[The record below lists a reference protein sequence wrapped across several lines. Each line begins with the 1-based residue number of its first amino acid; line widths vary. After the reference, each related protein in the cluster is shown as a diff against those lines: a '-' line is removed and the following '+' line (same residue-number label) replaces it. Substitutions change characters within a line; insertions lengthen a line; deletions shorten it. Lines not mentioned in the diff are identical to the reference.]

1 LHIDEAQGEHR
12 VVLQKFNEV
21 LIVPLPDPVSDGFFK
36 DLNTRLLAFLRLDN
50 VRGIVLDLSS
60 VEVMDHHDFEQI
72 NRVWQTTHL
81 MGTPLVLA
89 GLKPGVAAAWSLL
102 NVKDHWATGALS
114 VESAMEILAGNQ
126 AR

>member
-1 LHIDEAQGEHR
+1 
-12 VVLQKFNEV
+12 LQKFNEV

-36 DLNTRLLAFLRLDN
+36 DLSTRLLAFLRNNN

-89 GLKPGVAAAWSLL
+89 GLKPGIASAWSLL

-114 VESAMEILAGNQ
+114 VESAMEILAGNNV
-126 AR
+126 R